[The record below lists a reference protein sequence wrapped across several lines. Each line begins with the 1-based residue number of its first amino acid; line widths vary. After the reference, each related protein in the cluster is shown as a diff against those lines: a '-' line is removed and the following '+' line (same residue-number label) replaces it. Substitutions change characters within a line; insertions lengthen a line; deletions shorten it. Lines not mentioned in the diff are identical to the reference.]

1 MILNYKTK
9 FFKIL
14 LIQKTEN
21 KIFCNNQNKLVFKKK
36 KYEKFKKF
44 FNRFNFLFLKNN
56 FNLCKFHSFE
66 SEYLII
72 RWISFKAWKLLKNKS
87 FLLITHNQICL
98 KNPKT
103 SGSKFSKF
111 LIEKNSKKSIIKK
124 NPFIFSVHGQNS
136 DLCQNEVKFF
146 RFFFRISQ
154 KNKFK

>member
-56 FNLCKFHSFE
+56 FNLCEFNSFK

-72 RWISFKAWKLLKNKS
+72 RWILLKAGKLLKNKS
-87 FLLITHNQICL
+87 FLLIFHNQICL

-103 SGSKFSKF
+103 SGSEFSKF
-111 LIEKNSKKSIIKK
+111 LIKKNLKKGIIK
-124 NPFIFSVHGQNS
+124 NPHIFSIYGQNLV
-136 DLCQNEVKFF
+136 LCQNEIKFF
-146 RFFFRISQ
+146 RFFFRIFK